1 MPLRLRLTVSPLPMG
16 SPALQAKARSTSV
29 SGTSASEDQELTM
42 LAGHLRQAL
51 DLGIGPSPPMAE
63 SMYASKGLPLP
74 SQPGLRR
81 PNVDSL
87 AAEALD
93 QVEAAEALG
102 DSDPPVAQSGKSS
115 GSGYADVEK
124 ANMRTAMLSLSADIR
139 AGGLA
144 PECKAGWM
152 RSAMLPLAP
161 SPGAPEPLAAPAA
174 QPTCGTQ
181 DSTTMTR
188 PLIES
193 LDKEDVEHLRRL
205 RQFSDS
211 DLRQLCAGEVAG
223 KTARERAFIRSA
235 MLPLSTGHGNGEV
248 EGCFPV
254 FVHIYDVTQEVGIRR
269 LNKVLA
275 NKRLPVKFGGVF
287 HAGVEVYFL
296 GAGGLPDVPDMQ
308 GMNFREVQRWL
319 CSERAL
325 AQKHFEDGIASKP
338 PMGYNSWN
346 DLECRPSEAKL
357 KDKIEH
363 VGLLALGYEY
373 IVVDDCPFGCTAE
386 PDVES
391 PNSPA
396 FPLSRYEVPP
406 PVHVPNHI
414 PRPSYAD
421 HPRGIPRALKP
432 EEYAERKSPVMIS
445 KMRSACGLA
454 AEALVVA
461 CDAAKEGVTTDE
473 VDRKTSEFIVSRG
486 GYPVGINYYGFPRG
500 LCASPNEVALHGVP
514 NTRPLEN
521 GDIVNFDVTVFL
533 DGAYGDCSAMACI
546 GELEHNAYCLVRDT
560 RMCLEEV
567 IKKVGPGIK
576 LNQIGHWCQSLGK
589 SKGLNTVREF
599 CGHFIGSEL
608 HMQPNVSHVQ
618 NSLDLELLPGMT
630 FTIEPIYIEGRD
642 ATIRPALEDGWTILT
657 KRGDWAAQWEHT
669 ILITDHGAEILTQ
682 AL

>member
-1 MPLRLRLTVSPLPMG
+1 
-16 SPALQAKARSTSV
+16 
-29 SGTSASEDQELTM
+29 M

-124 ANMRTAMLSLSADIR
+124 ANMRTAMLSLSADIC

-211 DLRQLCAGEVAG
+211 DLRQLRAGEVAG

-235 MLPLSTGHGNGEV
+235 MLPLSTGNGNGEV

-287 HAGVEVYFL
+287 HAGVEVNGEEWSY
-296 GAGGLPDVPDMQ
+296 GATETEEEPGVNQNKPKMHPDHHYRQ
-308 GMNFREVQRWL
+308 T
-319 CSERAL
+319 
-325 AQKHFEDGIASKP
+325 
-338 PMGYNSWN
+338 
-346 DLECRPSEAKL
+346 
-357 KDKIEH
+357 
-363 VGLLALGYEY
+363 
-373 IVVDDCPFGCTAE
+373 VVMPCTH
-386 PDVES
+386 
-391 PNSPA
+391 
-396 FPLSRYEVPP
+396 L
-406 PVHVPNHI
+406 
-414 PRPSYAD
+414 
-421 HPRGIPRALKP
+421 
-432 EEYAERKSPVMIS
+432 
-445 KMRSACGLA
+445 
-454 AEALVVA
+454 
-461 CDAAKEGVTTDE
+461 
-473 VDRKTSEFIVSRG
+473 
-486 GYPVGINYYGFPRG
+486 
-500 LCASPNEVALHGVP
+500 
-514 NTRPLEN
+514 
-521 GDIVNFDVTVFL
+521 
-533 DGAYGDCSAMACI
+533 SAMQI
-546 GELEHNAYCLVRDT
+546 EEMTKQLSQEYPGPAYDLLRRNCCHFADDFCQRLG
-560 RMCLEEV
+560 
-567 IKKVGPGIK
+567 VGRIPSWVYRLARIAA
-576 LNQIGHWCQSLGK
+576 
-589 SKGLNTVREF
+589 R
-599 CGHFIGSEL
+599 
-608 HMQPNVSHVQ
+608 
-618 NSLDLELLPGMT
+618 
-630 FTIEPIYIEGRD
+630 IENF
-642 ATIRPALEDGWTILT
+642 LQ
-657 KRGDWAAQWEHT
+657 AAQRIRT
-669 ILITDHGAEILTQ
+669 PC
-682 AL
+682 

>member
-1 MPLRLRLTVSPLPMG
+1 MQYKGVSCSAALSEMLRGSTRKWARCVLPRVLCRG
-16 SPALQAKARSTSV
+16 EASSSLPAH
-29 SGTSASEDQELTM
+29 ELP
-42 LAGHLRQAL
+42 Q
-51 DLGIGPSPPMAE
+51 I
-63 SMYASKGLPLP
+63 
-74 SQPGLRR
+74 
-81 PNVDSL
+81 
-87 AAEALD
+87 
-93 QVEAAEALG
+93 
-102 DSDPPVAQSGKSS
+102 
-115 GSGYADVEK
+115 
-124 ANMRTAMLSLSADIR
+124 
-139 AGGLA
+139 
-144 PECKAGWM
+144 
-152 RSAMLPLAP
+152 
-161 SPGAPEPLAAPAA
+161 
-174 QPTCGTQ
+174 
-181 DSTTMTR
+181 TR
-188 PLIES
+188 
-193 LDKEDVEHLRRL
+193 
-205 RQFSDS
+205 
-211 DLRQLCAGEVAG
+211 
-223 KTARERAFIRSA
+223 
-235 MLPLSTGHGNGEV
+235 
-248 EGCFPV
+248 
-254 FVHIYDVTQEVGIRR
+254 
-269 LNKVLA
+269 
-275 NKRLPVKFGGVF
+275 
-287 HAGVEVYFL
+287 
-296 GAGGLPDVPDMQ
+296 
-308 GMNFREVQRWL
+308 
-319 CSERAL
+319 
-325 AQKHFEDGIASKP
+325 
-338 PMGYNSWN
+338 
-346 DLECRPSEAKL
+346 
-357 KDKIEH
+357 
-363 VGLLALGYEY
+363 
-373 IVVDDCPFGCTAE
+373 
-386 PDVES
+386 